1 MNRNLNRR
9 IHPIAEADGLSPKK
23 PRKRL
28 KVMKKPDYY
37 RECIISARCSDWVEQ
52 EPDTKYIAILVPA
65 KHEFITECFGV
76 DVPEHWE
83 VWNAIYGLNETLKS
97 PWIVTKWEYLI
108 EEEYDEEE

>member
-1 MNRNLNRR
+1 M
-9 IHPIAEADGLSPKK
+9 
-23 PRKRL
+23 

-37 RECIISARCSDWVEQ
+37 RECLISARCSDWDEQ